1 MGEALNSR
9 VRQKSEPGS
18 KVGSRPRQS
27 GAIQDIAQRLL
38 AVKLKTKLATSH
50 LTFLTPFPNFA
61 VDELGKARL
70 MLGTA
75 TIGDWRLVI
84 SEIANSNGFDH
95 PPDVGG

>member
-1 MGEALNSR
+1 
-9 VRQKSEPGS
+9 
-18 KVGSRPRQS
+18 
-27 GAIQDIAQRLL
+27 LL

-84 SEIANSNGFDH
+84 SDWRDRE
-95 PPDVGG
+95 